1 MKISVNAAR
10 ATLRRLGAAGVVG
23 VGVMAACLPLYLSS
37 VRPAER
43 ELQARRVAA
52 EQARARSTNIQT
64 VSAPRM
70 ADLGRFYQA
79 FPAMDRLPDELER
92 LYGLARA
99 SRLDPSQ
106 GEYRLEQRGA
116 GLASYRIT
124 LPLRGSYPDIRGF
137 LSATLQ
143 QMPYAAVD
151 GLRFDRKKVGDAQ
164 LEAQVRITMFFR
176 PGNSNEIRR

>member
-1 MKISVNAAR
+1 MKITMNTLR
-10 ATLRRLGAAGVVG
+10 ASLRRLGAPGVVG
-23 VGVMAACLPLYLSS
+23 LGVMLACLPFYLSS

-43 ELQARRVAA
+43 ELQARRIAA
-52 EQARARSTNIQT
+52 EQAHVRSNIQT
-64 VSAPRM
+64 VSAPRS

-92 LYGLARA
+92 LYALARA
-99 SRLDPSQ
+99 ARLDPSQ

-124 LPLRGSYPDIRGF
+124 LPLRGSYPDIREF
-137 LSATLQ
+137 LSETLK

-151 GLRFDRKKVGDAQ
+151 ALRFERKKVGDAQ
-164 LEAQVRITMFFR
+164 LEAQVRVTLFFR
-176 PGNSNEIRR
+176 PSNSNETR

>member
-1 MKISVNAAR
+1 MKIGVKTLRKS
-10 ATLRRLGAAGVVG
+10 LRRLGLAGVLGAG
-23 VGVMAACLPLYLSS
+23 VLLACLPFYFSS

-52 EQARARSTNIQT
+52 EQAHARASIQT
-64 VSAPRM
+64 VSAPRG

-92 LYGLARA
+92 LYGIARA
-99 SRLDPSQ
+99 SRLDLSQ
-106 GEYRLEQRGA
+106 GEYRLEQRGP
-116 GLASYRIT
+116 GLASYRIA

-137 LSATLQ
+137 LSDTLQ

-151 GLRFDRKKVGDAQ
+151 AVRFERKKVGDTQ
-164 LEAQVRITMFFR
+164 LDAQVRITLFFR
-176 PGNSNEIRR
+176 PGNRNEIR

>member
-1 MKISVNAAR
+1 MKISVKTAR
-10 ATLRRLGAAGVVG
+10 ASLRRLGAAGVVG
-23 VGVMAACLPLYLSS
+23 IGVTAACLPFYFSS

-52 EQARARSTNIQT
+52 EQARARSNIQT
-64 VSAPRM
+64 VSTPRM
-70 ADLGRFYQA
+70 AELGHFYQA

-99 SRLDPSQ
+99 SRLDLAQ

-137 LSATLQ
+137 LSSTLQ